1 MQPKLEPLDPQPH
14 QLPLFIAHRDA
25 ELPALT
31 TTPPTE
37 RAPSR
42 IAWASLLAR
51 VFSIDVTVCPR
62 CKGPMRIVRTVTDPD
77 EIAAALGPRGPPR
90 PRPDPPHQTLLFQ

>member
-1 MQPKLEPLDPQPH
+1 MARSPLDTGPE
-14 QLPLFIAHRDA
+14 QLPLFIAHRDT
-25 ELPALT
+25 ELPAIT
-31 TTPPTE
+31 TSPPAD

-42 IAWASLLAR
+42 IGWASLLAR

-62 CKGPMRIVRTVTDPD
+62 CEGPMRIVATVTDPD

-90 PRPDPPHQTLLFQ
+90 PRPDPPDQTLLFP